1 MAKTT
6 KRSAMGTAK
15 KLGFRSGLEEKVADQ
30 LRKSGV
36 RFEYETTKIK
46 YVVPESLHTY
56 TPDFVFPNG
65 LIVETKGYWD
75 AADRKKHLLIKQQH
89 PNLDI
94 RFVFS
99 NANTKIRKG
108 SKTSYAN
115 WCDKHGFLYAD
126 KEIPDEWLRS

>member
-1 MAKTT
+1 MRVNKH
-6 KRSAMGTAK
+6 AK

-30 LRKSGV
+30 LKKSGV

-115 WCDKHGFLYAD
+115 WCDKHGFLWAE
-126 KEIPDEWLRS
+126 KEIPKSWTP

>member
-1 MAKTT
+1 MAARIS

-30 LRKSGV
+30 LKKSGV
-36 RFEYETTKIK
+36 EFEYETTKIK
-46 YVVPESLHTY
+46 YVVPQKTHTY

-89 PNLDI
+89 PDLDI
-94 RFVFS
+94 RFVFTNS
-99 NANTKIRKG
+99 NNKIRKG
-108 SKTSYAN
+108 YKTSYADFCN
-115 WCDKHGFLYAD
+115 KNGFLYAD
-126 KEIPDEWLRS
+126 KEIPKEWLE